1 MFHLISKLDTA
12 FLSDYTYF
20 CKRKNNRNIVA
31 DDSLLKPDAQETLR
45 NSTDNEKINY
55 KRLHIMKL
63 IENTEFGGE
72 RPLFA
77 SHDLHINNVT
87 IREGESAIKECSNIV
102 ATNSRFEGN
111 YPFWHVHGF
120 TIDNC
125 YFAVGGR
132 SALWYSD
139 HLTMKNTVIDA
150 PKMFREMNDIDIEN
164 VEINDADEIFW
175 RCNRINVKNLKLHG
189 GTYPF
194 MFSNDIRIDGFESD
208 SKYVFQYVK
217 NVEIH
222 NAKIT
227 TKDAFWEVE
236 NVTIYDSELN
246 GEYLG
251 WHSRNLRLVNCHI
264 SGEQPLCYAH
274 DLVLEN
280 CTFDSECDRAFEY
293 STLNAD
299 IRGAITNIKN
309 PTSGIIVADSIGSVT
324 IDENIKAPANCEIKT
339 RG

>member
-31 DDSLLKPDAQETLR
+31 DDSLLKPDAQETLHS
-45 NSTDNEKINY
+45 STDNEKINY

-102 ATNSRFEGN
+102 ATNCRFEGN

-309 PTSGIIVADSIGSVT
+309 PMSGVIVADSIGSVT
-324 IDENIKAPANCEIKT
+324 IDENIKAPANCEIKA

>member
-1 MFHLISKLDTA
+1 MQEI
-12 FLSDYTYF
+12 
-20 CKRKNNRNIVA
+20 KNT
-31 DDSLLKPDAQETLR
+31 Q
-45 NSTDNEKINY
+45 
-55 KRLHIMKL
+55 
-63 IENTEFGGE
+63 FGGE

-77 SHDLHINNVT
+77 SHDLHLDNVT
-87 IREGESAIKECSNIV
+87 ILAGESAIKECSNII
-102 ATNSRFEGN
+102 ATNCRFEGN

-120 TIDNC
+120 TIENC

-139 HLTMKNTVIDA
+139 HLKMKDTVIDA
-150 PKMFREMNDIDIEN
+150 PKMFREMNEIDIEN
-164 VEINDADEIFW
+164 VVMNDADEVFW
-175 RCNRINVKNLKLHG
+175 RCNGIRVKNLRLHE

-194 MFSNDIRIDGFESD
+194 MFSSDIIVDGLESD
-208 SKYVFQYVK
+208 SKYVFQYVR

-222 NAKIT
+222 NARIT

-280 CTFDSECDRAFEY
+280 CTFDASCDRAFEY
-293 STLNAD
+293 STLHAD
-299 IRGAITNIKN
+299 IRGGITNIKN

-324 IDENIKAPANCEIKT
+324 IDENILAPADCLIKT
-339 RG
+339 RENN